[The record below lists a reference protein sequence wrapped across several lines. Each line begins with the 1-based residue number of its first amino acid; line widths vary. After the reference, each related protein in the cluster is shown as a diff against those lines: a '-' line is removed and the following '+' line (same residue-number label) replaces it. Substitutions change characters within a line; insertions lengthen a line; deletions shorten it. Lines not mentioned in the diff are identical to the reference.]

1 MSTRIGIIGCGGISR
16 SHVQG
21 YRANGAH
28 IVAVTDVNRAAAE
41 TLASEIG
48 DVTIFDSYEDLLD
61 SGAVNAVSICTPPV
75 AHEEP
80 ALLALEHGINVLLE
94 KPLAHTVESA
104 RRIAAAAA
112 ANQDSGV
119 VLMVAFRHRFLPAI
133 RAIRTIIEDGTIG
146 PAVFLQ
152 NTFCGPAFGMKDRWF
167 SHRDIAGGGTL
178 MDTSIHS
185 VDIFRFLLGE
195 VVEQHAVMDQ
205 HLAGIDVE
213 DASVLIL
220 KSAAGALG
228 SLTASWVAGD
238 GIATI
243 DVVGQDGRV
252 IYDYNKSNELQ
263 LKRRT
268 ADNWETIPVQPSDG
282 FTEEIAHFLA
292 AIAGEE
298 AVACTATD
306 GLRAVEIVQSNY

>member
-1 MSTRIGIIGCGGISR
+1 MSTKIGIIGCGGISR
-16 SHVQG
+16 SHVRG
-21 YRANGAH
+21 YRANGAL
-28 IVAVTDVNRAAAE
+28 IVAVTDANRAAAE

-48 DVTIFDSYEDLLD
+48 DVAIFDSYVELLD
-61 SGAVNAVSICTPPV
+61 SGTVDAVSVCTPPV

-80 ALLALEHGINVLLE
+80 ARLALEHGVSVLLE
-94 KPLAHTVESA
+94 KPLAHTVEAA
-104 RRIAAAAA
+104 RRVAAAAA
-112 ANQDSGV
+112 DSRDSGV
-119 VLMVAFRHRFLPAI
+119 ILMTAFRHRFLPAI

-146 PAVFLQ
+146 PVVFLE

-195 VVEQHAVMDQ
+195 VVEQHAVMGR

-220 KSAAGALG
+220 KSAGGALG

-243 DVVGQDGRV
+243 NIVGQDGRV
-252 IYDYNKSNELQ
+252 TFDYSNGSELQ

-268 ADNWETIPVQPSDG
+268 ADVWETVPVQPSDG

-292 AIAGEE
+292 AISGEE

-306 GLRAVEIVQSNY
+306 GLRAVEIVQSTY